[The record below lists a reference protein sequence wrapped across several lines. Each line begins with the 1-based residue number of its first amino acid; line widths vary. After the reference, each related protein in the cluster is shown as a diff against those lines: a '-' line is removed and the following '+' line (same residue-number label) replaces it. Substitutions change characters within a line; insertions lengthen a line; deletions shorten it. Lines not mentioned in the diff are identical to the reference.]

1 MTNSHTRSSHLA
13 RYALAAAVAAIAS
26 AGAAARAEDW
36 PTPGLDAAHAR
47 LSAERSGARF
57 TDGRWTASFADGA
70 RMLATPPVADGIVHL
85 AAPLIAGGRVYM
97 AGGGKSDRVHAVDA
111 ATGTPVSGWPITL
124 PAPAPDIAGKQ
135 LDRQRAVSSLA
146 SIGGQILLQTRLDD

>member
-70 RMLATPPVADGIVHL
+70 RMLATPLVADGTVVTVDLEGALHALHAEDGSL
-85 AAPLIAGGRVYM
+85 AWQASAGATVQGTPALARGRVFVPTV
-97 AGGGKSDRVHAVDA
+97 GNKVV
-111 ATGTPVSGWPITL
+111 
-124 PAPAPDIAGKQ
+124 
-135 LDRQRAVSSLA
+135 
-146 SIGGQILLQTRLDD
+146 